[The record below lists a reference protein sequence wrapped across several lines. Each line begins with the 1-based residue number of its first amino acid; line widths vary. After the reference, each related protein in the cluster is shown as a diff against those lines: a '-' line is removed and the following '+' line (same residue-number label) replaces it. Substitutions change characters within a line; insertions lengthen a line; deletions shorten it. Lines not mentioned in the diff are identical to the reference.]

1 MDTPTGIV
9 TLSVP
14 GMTCGRCEAVVKE
27 EVGKVAGVTS
37 VAVDLETKDV
47 VVVGDELHL
56 TAILAAV
63 KEAGYEATVR

>member
-14 GMTCGRCEAVVKE
+14 GMTCGRCEAAVKE
-27 EVGKVAGVTS
+27 EVGAVAGVTS